1 MLRVGFG
8 RVDITPEPGLRLA
21 GNKPWPLAEGVAG
34 PLCGRVL
41 LAEDEAQRVAI
52 VCLDLMALPAA
63 EVATL
68 RARLGAAGDLE
79 PEAILVACSHT
90 HRAPF
95 TYAAGAA
102 DADEAF
108 GYLDALYPLVAQA
121 MTAAVDDLRPA
132 EAVAGRTTAPGWA
145 FNRRPI
151 YAGGEVG
158 THGTARGEGFVGMED
173 EADDDLQVLLV
184 RDPDGT
190 VLGGLVSFACHP
202 TVMEEDDPVY
212 SADYPGVLVEELE
225 RRHGGVFGFLLGAS
239 GDTAPPDPASPDPHH
254 GLGKAH
260 MLAMGRALADRA
272 DEAIR
277 LGRAV
282 EAGRV
287 RVAATRLQI
296 AQRHPTPQQVELARW
311 YLEERPP
318 DLDEA
323 EFTHRIYGHRYTF
336 GSEPAANERFVREL
350 LGMWEWQRRAGTRE
364 LVEEVEVQ
372 VVALGEVV
380 IVGLPVELF
389 TAFGRRLKADSPFAD
404 TFIATLANGWH
415 GYAPT
420 PETFAR
426 GGYEP
431 RLTYASRLVPEAG
444 DLMTDAALGL
454 LRRLATARSA
464 ALEDR
469 SP

>member
-8 RVDITPEPGLRLA
+8 RVDITPELGLRLA
-21 GNKPWPLAEGVAG
+21 GNKPWPRAEGVAG
-34 PLCGRVL
+34 QLRGRIL
-41 LAEDEAQRVAI
+41 LADDGAQRVAI

-68 RARLGAAGDLE
+68 RARLAISGGVA

-102 DADEAF
+102 DEAEAF
-108 GYLDALYPLVAQA
+108 GYLDFLYPLVAEA
-121 MTAAVDDLRPA
+121 MAAAVADLRPA
-132 EAVAGRTTAPGWA
+132 ELVAGRVAAPNWA

-151 YAGGEVG
+151 YARGEVG
-158 THGTARGEGFVGMED
+158 THGLARGNGFIGMED
-173 EADDDLQVLLV
+173 MADDDLQVLLA
-184 RDPDGT
+184 RGADGT
-190 VLGGLVSFACHP
+190 VLGGLVGFACHP
-202 TVMEEDDPVY
+202 TVMEEDEPVY
-212 SADYPGVLVEELE
+212 SADYAGVLVEELE
-225 RRHGGVFGFLLGAS
+225 ARHGGVFGFLLGAS
-239 GDTAPPDPASPDPHH
+239 GDTAPPDPTSPDPRH

-260 MLAMGRALADRA
+260 MLAMGQALAERA

-277 LGRAV
+277 
-282 EAGRV
+282 AGRV
-287 RVAATRLQI
+287 VAAARVGPVATRLPI
-296 AQRHPTPQQVELARW
+296 AQRRPTPQQVELARW
-311 YLEERPP
+311 YLEERPA

-323 EFTHRIYGHRYTF
+323 EFTRRIYGHDYTF
-336 GSEPAANERFVREL
+336 GSEPASNECFVREL

-372 VVALGEVV
+372 VVGLGEVA

-389 TAFGRRLKADSPFAD
+389 TAFGRRLKVDSPVAD

-415 GYAPT
+415 GYVAT
-420 PETFAR
+420 PEAFAR

-431 RLTYASRLVPEAG
+431 RFAYSSRLVPEAG
-444 DLMTDAALGL
+444 DRMTDAALGL
-454 LRRLATARSA
+454 LHRLAATHTSA
-464 ALEDR
+464 P
-469 SP
+469 S